1 MTRTA
6 KRTSRRIRRTR
17 RTRRIRRTRRNHRGG
32 TKCSTQIKLKNVSS
46 KQLYEEN
53 LEYCVGE
60 LDEATSHEKD
70 RETLEAKLN
79 KFRLTNENLE
89 DVMVA
94 GDIDG
99 ITQDDTVIKLLNKVY
114 SDNDCD
120 IEKTAQ
126 FLLRVSALRRI
137 SEVAHKFVP
146 FDKF

>member
-6 KRTSRRIRRTR
+6 KRTTR

-32 TKCSTQIKLKNVSS
+32 TNCNTQIKLKNVSS
-46 KQLYEEN
+46 KQLNHTN
-53 LEYCVGE
+53 LEICADDFE
-60 LDEATSHEKD
+60 EATGKD
-70 RETLEAKLN
+70 RETLKAKLK
-79 KFRLTNENLE
+79 KFRLTKEKLE
-89 DVMVA
+89 AVIEA

-99 ITQDDTVIKLLNKVY
+99 IAQGDTVEELLNKVY
-114 SDNDCD
+114 SDNACN

-126 FLLRVSALRRI
+126 FLLSVAARRRI